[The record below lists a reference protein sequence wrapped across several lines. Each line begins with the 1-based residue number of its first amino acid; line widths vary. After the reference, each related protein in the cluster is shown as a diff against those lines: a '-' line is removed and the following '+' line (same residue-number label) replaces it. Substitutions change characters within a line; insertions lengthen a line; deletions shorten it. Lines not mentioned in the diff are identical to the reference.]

1 MLFALLALGGLC
13 LALAVVL
20 AFTLFCLRRALS
32 ALVAYE
38 EACEAFKQAC
48 ETYKALW
55 EQRTTTE
62 ADWRDDVPPAEWWT
76 VGE

>member
-13 LALAVVL
+13 LALAV
-20 AFTLFCLRRALS
+20 
-32 ALVAYE
+32 ALVASYRRAVRAE
-38 EACEAFKQAC
+38 DRS
-48 ETYKALW
+48 
-55 EQRTTTE
+55 EQLQQQSAIE